1 MAWEK
6 AKQTFRIQGRRCAA
20 ASSVASLGYRPHTAK
35 ARQELNPLV
44 PELFISTSLN
54 DPPGWVATGSA
65 WSSRR
70 CFAKLKRPSTLLE
83 EDRVSQPL
91 SPFQLLTDI
100 DYVDLAATE
109 DRDPD
114 WRPSGTSSLQWRYRQ
129 QLIAKWWRKWRSSC
143 LTTLLPRRK
152 WGVLIL
158 EDNLPQTCCLIR
170 VISQLFPGRDRVV
183 RAAQILTSKGEVTR
197 LVAKL
202 VPASVANGEEDSSS
216 RGKIVDDKTRSP
228 ERQ

>member
-6 AKQTFRIQGRRCAA
+6 AKNTFRIQGRRRAA
-20 ASSVASLGYRPHTAK
+20 ASSVASLGYRPHTEK

-91 SPFQLLTDI
+91 NPFQLLTDI
-100 DYVDLAATE
+100 DYVDLPATE

-114 WRPSGTSSLQWRYRQ
+114 WRPSGSSSLHGYPAVSP
-129 QLIAKWWRKWRSSC
+129 LCSLDAS
-143 LTTLLPRRK
+143 
-152 WGVLIL
+152 G
-158 EDNLPQTCCLIR
+158 ETCCLIG

-197 LVAKL
+197 LVDKLVVL

>member
-6 AKQTFRIQGRRCAA
+6 AKQTFRIQGRRRAA
-20 ASSVASLGYRPHTAK
+20 ASSVASLGYRPHTER

-65 WSSRR
+65 WKTRRSSRR

-100 DYVDLAATE
+100 DYVDLPATE

-114 WRPSGTSSLQWRYRQ
+114 WRPSGTSSFHGDPAVSPLCS
-129 QLIAKWWRKWRSSC
+129 LDAS
-143 LTTLLPRRK
+143 
-152 WGVLIL
+152 G
-158 EDNLPQTCCLIR
+158 ETCCLIG

-197 LVAKL
+197 LVAKAGG
-202 VPASVANGEEDSSS
+202 VGASQRSQWGRRFLIAGEDC
-216 RGKIVDDKTRSP
+216 
-228 ERQ
+228 

>member
-6 AKQTFRIQGRRCAA
+6 AKQTFRIQGRRRAA
-20 ASSVASLGYRPHTAK
+20 ASSVASLGYRPHTEK

-44 PELFISTSLN
+44 PELFISTSMN
-54 DPPGWVATGSA
+54 DPPGWEEICSMRR
-65 WSSRR
+65 SSRR

-100 DYVDLAATE
+100 DYVDLPATE

-114 WRPSGTSSLQWRYRQ
+114 WRSSGTSSLHGDPAVSP
-129 QLIAKWWRKWRSSC
+129 LCSLDAS
-143 LTTLLPRRK
+143 
-152 WGVLIL
+152 G
-158 EDNLPQTCCLIR
+158 ETCCLIG

-183 RAAQILTSKGEVTR
+183 RAAQILTSKGEVTK

-202 VPASVANGEEDSSS
+202 VVLVPASVDNGEEDSSS

>member
-6 AKQTFRIQGRRCAA
+6 AKQTFRIQGRRRAA
-20 ASSVASLGYRPHTAK
+20 ASSVASLGYRPHTEK
-35 ARQELNPLV
+35 SRQELNPLV
-44 PELFISTSLN
+44 PELFI
-54 DPPGWVATGSA
+54 
-65 WSSRR
+65 
-70 CFAKLKRPSTLLE
+70 K
-83 EDRVSQPL
+83 DRVSQPL

-100 DYVDLAATE
+100 DYVDLPATE

-114 WRPSGTSSLQWRYRQ
+114 WRPSGTS
-129 QLIAKWWRKWRSSC
+129 I
-143 LTTLLPRRK
+143 
-152 WGVLIL
+152 LIL
-158 EDNLPQTCCLIR
+158 EDNLPQTCCLIG

-202 VPASVANGEEDSSS
+202 VVLVPASVANGEEDSSS